1 MTATPAQDGQERTAS
16 SDARSEAPDPGSRS
30 VTRWVAGG
38 RFTELIDD
46 GDYDAQHVQ
55 VPVGFATPIH
65 LHTRY
70 AEHLHVVRG
79 SFKVWA
85 AGTLRVIGP
94 GESITIPIGSA
105 HALLAG
111 DEGGG
116 AALIV
121 SRPAGFAKVVR
132 VSGTETEGAFDLDR
146 FVHAAVEA
154 GDEILDL
161 PA

>member
-1 MTATPAQDGQERTAS
+1 MTATPTQDRQQRTARAG
-16 SDARSEAPDPGSRS
+16 DCEAADPGTGS

-46 GDYDAQHVQ
+46 GDYDAQHVE
-55 VPVGFATPIH
+55 VPAGFATPVH

-70 AEHLHVVRG
+70 AEHFYVVAG

-85 AGTLRVIGP
+85 AGTLRGIDP
-94 GESITIPIGSA
+94 GESITIPIGRA

-111 DEGGG
+111 EDGGTG
-116 AALIV
+116 LIV

-132 VSGTETEGAFDLDR
+132 DSGTETEGAFDPGR
-146 FVHAAVEA
+146 FLHAAIEA
-154 GDEILDL
+154 GDEILDP

>member
-1 MTATPAQDGQERTAS
+1 MTASPTQARHQRTPRTDAH
-16 SDARSEAPDPGSRS
+16 SDAPDPGTGS
-30 VTRWVAGG
+30 VIRWVAGG

-46 GDYDAQHVQ
+46 GDYDAQHVE
-55 VPVGFATPIH
+55 VPAGFATPVH

-70 AEHLHVVRG
+70 AEHFYVVAG
-79 SFKVWA
+79 SFKVWT
-85 AGTLRVIGP
+85 AGTLRVIDP

-111 DEGGG
+111 EDGGKG
-116 AALIV
+116 LIV

-132 VSGTETEGAFDLDR
+132 ESGTETEGAFDLDR
-146 FVHAAVEA
+146 FVHAAIQA
-154 GDEILDL
+154 GDEILGP

>member
-1 MTATPAQDGQERTAS
+1 MTATPTQDRRQHTARA
-16 SDARSEAPDPGSRS
+16 DALSGAAHPGSGS

-46 GDYDAQHVQ
+46 GDYDAQHVE
-55 VPVGFATPIH
+55 VPAGFATPVH

-70 AEHLHVVRG
+70 AEHFYVVAG
-79 SFKVWA
+79 SFKVWF
-85 AGTLRVIGP
+85 AGTLRGIDP
-94 GESITIPIGSA
+94 GESITIPIGRA

-111 DEGGG
+111 EDGGKG
-116 AALIV
+116 LIV

-132 VSGTETEGAFDLDR
+132 DSGTETEGAFDPQR
-146 FVHAAVEA
+146 FLRAAIEA
-154 GDEILDL
+154 GDEILDP

>member
-1 MTATPAQDGQERTAS
+1 MTATPAQDRQQRTAS
-16 SDARSEAPDPGSRS
+16 TDAHSEAPDPGSRS
-30 VTRWVAGG
+30 VTRWVARG

-46 GDYDAQHVQ
+46 GDYDAQHVE
-55 VPVGFATPIH
+55 VPVGFATPVH

-70 AEHLHVVRG
+70 AEHFYVVRG

-85 AGTLRVIGP
+85 PGTLRVIDP
-94 GESITIPIGSA
+94 GKSITIPIGSA

-111 DEGGG
+111 DEGGTG
-116 AALIV
+116 LIV

-154 GDEILDL
+154 GDEILGP